1 VSVVLAPALAQ
12 PADMVRDGGSNDA
25 LDSGLPGEGAAA
37 HGFVAAFLPDD
48 EEWVGV
54 VEVLAAG
61 DRAVQVGAAM
71 ALAHLWCGYVPWSP
85 APDPGA
91 MRGPQ

>member
-1 VSVVLAPALAQ
+1 MA
-12 PADMVRDGGSNDA
+12 RDGGSNDA

-48 EEWVGV
+48 EEWGGV

-61 DRAVQVGAAM
+61 DRTVQVGAAM
-71 ALAHLWCGYVPWSP
+71 ALAHLSVWIRALAP
-85 APDPGA
+85 APDPEA